1 MTTPLNLRTSSS
13 PTTGNRAPTVVRATA
28 PHIQEIHYF
37 SLARPAR
44 LHLHA
49 APPFILTSDGGRN
62 IVLDVWKSP
71 ESEASITIRIDWFAS
86 LGKLVLRYR
95 GLLASWPAIFALE
108 GLRSAQ
114 HAHSWRLMRKFALLG
129 IGFGACQANA
139 INSGVFPDY
148 VITCLLGTS
157 SFLFLPL
164 VAGFLAVAASLS
176 QIIRSVLYIAVAVVS
191 PVTTLFRL
199 QQSPHTIQLHLRS
212 RTRMITLVAL
222 LCFTTLHAPMAL
234 ASTVLFLY
242 LLNRTA
248 AARGAL
254 PAGLVDHSH

>member
-1 MTTPLNLRTSSS
+1 M
-13 PTTGNRAPTVVRATA
+13 ARATA
-28 PHIQEIHYF
+28 PHIHEAHYF

-49 APPFILTSDGGRN
+49 SPPFIVLSDGDRN

-71 ESEASITIRIDWFAS
+71 ESEARITIRVDWYTS

-95 GLLASWPAIFALE
+95 GLLASWPVIFALE

-114 HAHSWRLMRKFALLG
+114 HAQLWRCMRKFTLLG
-129 IGFGACQANA
+129 IGFGVFQAGAVNIGILPNHFVA
-139 INSGVFPDY
+139 
-148 VITCLLGTS
+148 CLLGTS
-157 SFLFLPL
+157 SLLFLPL
-164 VAGFLAVAASLS
+164 VAGLLAVAASLS
-176 QIIRSVLYIAVAVVS
+176 QIIRSVLCVIVAVVS

-199 QQSPHTIQLHLRS
+199 QQSPHTVQLNLRS
-212 RTRMITLVAL
+212 RTRTITLVAL

-248 AARGAL
+248 AARGAPL
-254 PAGLVDHSH
+254 AGPVDHSH